1 MNNSASSRR
10 DKNPGFM
17 NLAIIAGQLLIEW
30 LPYPSFMRWL
40 HPVGLAF
47 AAVNERSATMKTRVI
62 LTLCV
67 VFVLGLASSA
77 HAQLVAG
84 SPEDAAYTKI
94 IAENNTDAKVT
105 LLLAYE
111 KQFPQ
116 SRVLPD
122 IYVMLMTIYQE
133 KNDTAK
139 ANDFGER
146 AIKIDAE
153 NITALI
159 AVSRNYSIERK
170 NLDRAVQYAQKAI
183 DVAEKMKAQPPP
195 PNFTPDQWKGYID
208 STEQAARSMLA
219 YAKSLAP

>member
-1 MNNSASSRR
+1 
-10 DKNPGFM
+10 
-17 NLAIIAGQLLIEW
+17 
-30 LPYPSFMRWL
+30 
-40 HPVGLAF
+40 
-47 AAVNERSATMKTRVI
+47 MKTKVI

-67 VFVLGLASSA
+67 VFVLGLVTTA

-94 IAENNTDAKVT
+94 VGEDNPDAKIT

-122 IYVMLMTIYQE
+122 IYVMLMTVYQQ
-133 KNDTAK
+133 KNDTVK
-139 ANDFGER
+139 ANDFGEK
-146 AIKIDAE
+146 AIKIDGE

-159 AVSRNYSIERK
+159 TVSRNYSIERK
-170 NLDRAVQYAQKAI
+170 NLDKAVRYAQKA
-183 DVAEKMKAQPPP
+183 VEVTEKLKTQPPP
-195 PNFTPDQWKGYID
+195 PNYTPDQWKGYID
-208 STEQAARSMLA
+208 NTEQAAKSMLA

>member
-1 MNNSASSRR
+1 
-10 DKNPGFM
+10 
-17 NLAIIAGQLLIEW
+17 
-30 LPYPSFMRWL
+30 
-40 HPVGLAF
+40 
-47 AAVNERSATMKTRVI
+47 MKTKVI

-67 VFVLGLASSA
+67 VFVLGLVTTA

-94 IAENNTDAKVT
+94 VGEDNPDAKIT

-122 IYVMLMTIYQE
+122 IYVMLMTVYQQ
-133 KNDTAK
+133 KNDTGK
-139 ANDFGER
+139 ANDFGEK

-159 AVSRNYSIERK
+159 TVSRNYSIERK
-170 NLDRAVQYAQKAI
+170 NLDKAVQYAQKA
-183 DVAEKMKAQPPP
+183 VEVTEKLKTQPPP
-195 PNFTPDQWKGYID
+195 PNYTPDQWKGYID
-208 STEQAARSMLA
+208 STEQAAKSMLA
-219 YAKSLAP
+219 YAKSLNP